1 MNCVRQSCCHVIAQR
16 DGSGREVEGGVGSQV
31 MLLKRI
37 YTVVV
42 HLVTVM
48 RQPRSLTSELTSRN
62 VVFGIKVTPH
72 LTSR

>member
-1 MNCVRQSCCHVIAQR
+1 
-16 DGSGREVEGGVGSQV
+16 